1 MDTYTAYATDAGNV
15 KPVNQD
21 ALLMK
26 SACAGDMELLLLC
39 ICDGMGGLSMGER
52 ASAHVIYRFAEW
64 FDRGLPQVLEAEN
77 RTEVLREQW
86 VTLLETANTRLAEFG
101 AAQGLH
107 LGTTCTAMLM
117 MGDSYYIIHVGDTR
131 VYEITEELIQLTND
145 QTVLAK
151 EIAMGR
157 VKPEQAEE
165 DARGSVLLQCVG
177 ASKNIDPQFLA
188 GTVRKNAVY
197 MLCSDGF
204 RHKVTAQEF
213 LQGFAP
219 EEMTEQRKLER
230 QCKYFVELNKS
241 RNERDNI
248 TVLAAKIPGMRG

>member
-1 MDTYTAYATDAGNV
+1 MDIYTAYATDAGNV

-21 ALLMK
+21 ALLIK
-26 SACAGDMELLLLC
+26 SAQAGEKKILLLC
-39 ICDGMGGLSMGER
+39 ICDGMGGLSLGER

-64 FDRGLPQVLEAEN
+64 FENRLVEVLEAEN
-77 RTEVLREQW
+77 QTEILREQW
-86 VTLLETANTRLAEFG
+86 VTLLETANIRLAEFG
-101 AAQGLH
+101 AAHGLH
-107 LGTTCTAMLM
+107 LGTTCTAMLLL
-117 MGDSYYIIHVGDTR
+117 GETYYIIHVGDTR
-131 VYEITEELIQLTND
+131 VYEIGEELVQLTND
-145 QTVLAK
+145 QTVLAR

-157 VKPEQAEE
+157 VKPEQAQE

-177 ASKNIDPQFLA
+177 ASREIDPQFLT

-204 RHKVTAQEF
+204 RHKVTAQEL

-219 EEMTEQRKLER
+219 EEMTEERKMKR

-241 RNERDNI
+241 RSERDNI
-248 TVLAAKIPGMRG
+248 TVLAVKTLE